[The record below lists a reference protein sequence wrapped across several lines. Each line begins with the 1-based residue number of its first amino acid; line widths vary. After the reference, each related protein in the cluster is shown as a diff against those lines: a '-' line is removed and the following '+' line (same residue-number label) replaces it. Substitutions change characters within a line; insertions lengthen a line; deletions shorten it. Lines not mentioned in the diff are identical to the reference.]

1 MNPYSAGLPPQS
13 EDQMTFPP
21 PPPGRTYPS
30 RLANW
35 DPARVVSL
43 DTQAVGAGHG
53 GTIPQLARVTLVD
66 YHGQVIYDLWIRP
79 QSPVTGPARNQTVPM
94 DGVNL
99 ISFEEV
105 QALIGEI
112 LEDRIIV
119 GHSLWES
126 LSILGLSHPAA
137 LTRDVELYWPFRN
150 RLNLQTHVRLQSLVW
165 HFMRRHIQRGR
176 IDSLENARA
185 QIDLYRS
192 VEREWE
198 TYLQRNMWPCELPPP
213 RWARC
218 YT

>member
-1 MNPYSAGLPPQS
+1 MI
-13 EDQMTFPP
+13 
-21 PPPGRTYPS
+21 
-30 RLANW
+30 
-35 DPARVVSL
+35 
-43 DTQAVGAGHG
+43 GHG

-66 YHGQVIYDLWIRP
+66 YHGQIIYDLWIRP
-79 QSPVTGPARNQTVPM
+79 QSPITGPVRNQTFPNEGAERM
-94 DGVNL
+94 CML
-99 ISFEEV
+99 YPSLSSFEEV
-105 QALIGEI
+105 QALIGEV

-150 RLNLQTHVRLQSLVW
+150 RLNLQTHVRLQTLIW
-165 HFMRRHIQRGR
+165 HFMRRHIQRNR
-176 IDSLENARA
+176 MDSLENARA

-198 TYLQRNMWPCELPPP
+198 GYIHHNMWPCELPPP